1 MGLFRLAARQKLQ
14 KVETVGKA
22 APVTF
27 NLKMALERL
36 KSVQVFTLLLKLLRL
51 NAPCKQN
58 AFV

>member
-1 MGLFRLAARQKLQ
+1 MAARQKLQ
-14 KVETVGKA
+14 KVETIGKA
-22 APVTF
+22 APITF